1 MAGIFVVLG
10 FALRLYAFLGTP
22 VINPDGTIYIQ
33 QAKAI
38 HYGLWDQVL
47 ACYTYLSSYPLLV
60 ALSYR
65 VFEDWVVSAK
75 VVSLAFGTATLIPLY
90 LLLRRFWGVSVSV
103 MALLIFAVSPSFVE
117 LSREVIRGPIF
128 WFFAVLGLYLF
139 VRHME
144 TQSIAHLFLASISF
158 LMGSW
163 ARTEGLL
170 FILVVLLYLLFSGG
184 EHRWR
189 RMTAF
194 VLPPLI
200 VTLAVGA
207 LLWSFQL
214 RLGDLFAAKKIA
226 ALAGGPVT
234 SYQEL
239 RETLEIM
246 KDNPPKGIP
255 RYFLDKVR
263 NLVWL
268 VALGAVGVEIVRA
281 FFLPFFLIFVA
292 GLPGTAKTMRE
303 DSRIRFLALMSV
315 CALPLL
321 YAQVLHS
328 WAMFTRF
335 AAVFLFPAFVVVG
348 FGVQRITGF
357 LEHKLGLRLSA
368 AYGLLLV
375 AVLLVA
381 VPKDLRSQDR
391 LEKVVFKDIGEYI
404 GEQKED
410 LRPVAV
416 GAGFKEVR
424 LIHFYAHV
432 GDPTAPCFRA
442 DILTKHRGK
451 KISNLRDTNL
461 DYYIWDEKSC
471 TLDQLAR
478 LRGGE
483 AGTVTE
489 LEEWHSPKLGRLILF
504 KVQS

>member
-1 MAGIFVVLG
+1 MAGMVIVLG

-22 VINPDGTIYIQ
+22 VINPDGILYIQ

-47 ACYTYLSSYPLLV
+47 ACYPYLASYPLLV

-75 VVSLAFGTATLIPLY
+75 LVSLVFGTATLIPLY
-90 LLLRRFWGVSVSV
+90 LLLRRFWGVAVSV
-103 MALLIFAVSPSFVE
+103 LALLIFAISPSFVE
-117 LSREVIRGPIF
+117 FSREVIRGPIF
-128 WFFAVLGLYLF
+128 WFFAVLGLVFF

-144 TQSIAHLFLASISF
+144 TQSLAHLFLASISF

-163 ARTEGLL
+163 ARTEGLI
-170 FILVVLLYLLFSGG
+170 FILVVPLYLLFSGG

-189 RMTAF
+189 LVTAF
-194 VLPPLI
+194 VLPPLL

-214 RLGDLFAAKKIA
+214 RLSDLFATKKIW

-239 RETLEIM
+239 RESLQAM
-246 KDNPPKGIP
+246 KDNPPQGIRP
-255 RYFLDKVR
+255 YFFDKVR

-268 VALGAVGVEIVRA
+268 VALGALGVEIVRA

-292 GLPGTAKTMRE
+292 GLSGAAK
-303 DSRIRFLALMSV
+303 RIRGDPRLGFLALMSV

-328 WAMFTRF
+328 WAMFARF
-335 AAVFLFPAFVVVG
+335 AAVFLFPAYVVVG

-368 AYGLLLV
+368 AYGLFV
-375 AVLLVA
+375 IAVLLVA
-381 VPKDLRSQDR
+381 VPKDLRSHDR

-404 GEQKED
+404 AKQKED
-410 LRPVAV
+410 RKPVAV

-432 GDPTAPCFRA
+432 DGAAAPCLRT
-442 DILTKHRGK
+442 DILPKNKGRLLSD
-451 KISNLRDTNL
+451 IRDSNV
-461 DYYIWDEKSC
+461 DYYVWDEK
-471 TLDQLAR
+471 TGTQDQLAR
-478 LRGGE
+478 LRGGT
-483 AGTVTE
+483 AGAVTE
-489 LEEWHSPKLGRLILF
+489 LKEWYSPKLGRLILF